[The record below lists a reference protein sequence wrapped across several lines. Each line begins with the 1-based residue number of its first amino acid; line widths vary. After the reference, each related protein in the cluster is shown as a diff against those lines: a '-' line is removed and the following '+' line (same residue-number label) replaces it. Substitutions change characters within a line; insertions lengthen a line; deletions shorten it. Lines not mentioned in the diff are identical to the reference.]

1 MLLVKM
7 IINTIGSLSMY
18 YKMKITEVCMNILLY
33 LSMPFIYQYHKYRV
47 FPMGFER

>member
-1 MLLVKM
+1 M
-7 IINTIGSLSMY
+7 IIHTNGSHAIY
-18 YKMKITEVCMNILLY
+18 YKNKITEVCKNILLY